1 MLPVFKIKKH
11 PSFFTKGLI
20 AAVGLEPTIPLT
32 VQTAAAR
39 SFYQLKVCIHKA
51 TDRFSIPTRQNLN
64 LVEPEKCQIKK
75 RSYATIITLRIKPV
89 KSYSFVSSFAS
100 KAGIWMI
107 GIPSPWTVGSLPSH
121 AAIHCA
127 CISSG
132 VRVSIFSLLASA
144 VAVA

>member
-1 MLPVFKIKKH
+1 MLPVLKIKKH

-39 SFYQLKVCIHKA
+39 SFYHLKVCIHKA

-89 KSYSFVSSFAS
+89 KSYSVAS
-100 KAGIWMI
+100 KAGI
-107 GIPSPWTVGSLPSH
+107 
-121 AAIHCA
+121 
-127 CISSG
+127 
-132 VRVSIFSLLASA
+132 
-144 VAVA
+144 